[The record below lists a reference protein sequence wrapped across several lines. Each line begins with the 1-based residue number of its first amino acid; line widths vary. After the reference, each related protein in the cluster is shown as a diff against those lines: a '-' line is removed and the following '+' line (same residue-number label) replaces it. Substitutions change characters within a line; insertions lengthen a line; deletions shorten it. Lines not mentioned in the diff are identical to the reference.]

1 MLINEHTPSLSTFQ
15 SPGRLLKAARLHLGW
30 SQEEISWHS
39 KIPLYA
45 IQAIES
51 DDWDA
56 LPGLIYVKGF
66 LRLYAREVALDPE
79 MIIQCLEA
87 SFIEHLAYEEMK
99 NQDEWSHADSSILN
113 LQALMSLMAGVA
125 VAVLIISLFGVRPQT
140 LEAKETSPITH
151 QLTSTLP

>member
-1 MLINEHTPSLSTFQ
+1 MLINEYTPSVLNLK
-15 SPGRLLKAARLHLGW
+15 SPGEILKNERLQLGW

-45 IQAIES
+45 IEAIENECWG
-51 DDWDA
+51 D

-66 LRLYAREVALDPE
+66 LRLYAREVGLDPE

-99 NQDEWSHADSSILN
+99 VQESWSQGDHSFLN

-125 VAVLIISLFGVRPQT
+125 VAVLIISLFGVDPQA
-140 LEAKETSPITH
+140 LEAKETSSVITGVS
-151 QLTSTLP
+151 STLP